1 MAFWLCTNLI
11 RGYSMHLPYRQQRL
25 KFSPV
30 RMSRHQTSDT
40 RLVRIILK
48 VGNLQT
54 KVESNVGG

>member
-1 MAFWLCTNLI
+1 MAFWLPTDLI

-30 RMSRHQTSDT
+30 RMSRHQTLET